1 MSLVRVTRPRA
12 PGKKPPKAKKKPPPT
27 RDWDSTVHDLTVHRA
42 TPEDMVRRHEIHK
55 SKNKALVH
63 VELQE
68 RALKRKW
75 KKQKQGAPDSLE
87 KRKLALMREILSD
100 QYQLQDVLERSDQAM
115 AVVKDLFGD
124 APRRHTGF
132 PNVTMAPHCDLESS
146 QCPIVQ
152 KSDPP
157 TQLSILSESIMD
169 PQALN
174 EVEGEG
180 SSNCQSE
187 DSVNEQDVSLH
198 FKSNIDTN
206 RLLHLLKE
214 ENAAGASQLWAEKQ
228 LRTPTPSQKANVAV
242 TPTTALPSSRDAAL
256 NATRV
261 VQRVNSRLQNEDE
274 EQTSDSSYTVRQ
286 VLNPNPRKQ
295 KQVSTKVKRNHT
307 AQMASKPRR
316 NDSLANAVSFEL
328 PSGNKSS
335 LDVLNRMI
343 HEVEHEM
350 EEYEQW
356 TGREVQRMQN
366 GHGLTGFTVSLV
378 NTLCRLMRYLKESE
392 MQLRQEATMRQQLE
406 GMLNEHRALIDALTT
421 EILLVREENAA
432 IQKRLQQ
439 YMVVT
444 DEQLI
449 SLTQA
454 FKSLPVT
461 DPNRGQNPTDFGV
474 AVNSQ
479 EKPVLYSTVPRTDIF
494 RRENTLVF
502 SQEELPVKLPQWSSP
517 PDTVVAGSS
526 LPAHMFQPAVLLSP
540 PRQKS
545 IQEFSPLQNVKRNHT
560 AQMASKPRRN
570 DSLANAVSFELPSGN
585 KSSLD
590 VLNRMIHEV
599 EHEMEEYEQWTGREV
614 QRMQNGHG
622 LTGFTVSL
630 VNTLCRLMRYLKE
643 SEMQLRQEATMRQQL
658 EGMLNEH
665 RALIDALTTEI
676 LLVREENAAIQ
687 KRLQQYMVVTDEQ
700 LISLT
705 QAFKSLP
712 VTDPNR
718 GQNPTDFGVAVNSQ
732 EKPVLYSTVPRTDI
746 FRRENTL
753 VFSQEELPV
762 KLPQWSSPPDT
773 VVAGSSLPAHMFQP
787 AVLLSPPRQKSIQE
801 FSPLQNALKKTV
813 QTYPASHISPSMETT
828 VREPNWQKSSS
839 SSVGTQN
846 TNEENRLL
854 TQRWRIPPTHKDL
867 ESSLLSDG
875 QQGRSTLSP
884 VDRWAIAGSE
894 DEQKPSAP
902 EERTQS
908 NDLLGQIAEL
918 TLQNSVIKAQL
929 SKFRD
934 RSQEAGDGLHQPV
947 TMQNLNT
954 SLGSAMQGQTLPE
967 VPKSLEE
974 RIAELNRQS
983 AEARGKLLQL
993 IDQQKLATVNPI
1005 SPPVSP
1011 VLPPPINW
1019 TENEKR
1025 TIEVSV
1031 PVAETM
1037 DSSKGDTPSP
1047 ASGTS
1052 VRRST
1057 GASSKTCSPLSTTS
1071 GSMKLTPV
1079 NQRTKVERQREEG
1092 WFALSM
1098 HIM

>member
-1 MSLVRVTRPRA
+1 MADPL
-12 PGKKPPKAKKKPPPT
+12 KP
-27 RDWDSTVHDLTVHRA
+27 
-42 TPEDMVRRHEIHK
+42 VRRHEIHK

-75 KKQKQGAPDSLE
+75 KKQRQGAPDSLE

-146 QCPIVQ
+146 QGPIVQ

-169 PQALN
+169 PQVIYSLYGLVHCTLAL
-174 EVEGEG
+174 
-180 SSNCQSE
+180 
-187 DSVNEQDVSLH
+187 SLLC
-198 FKSNIDTN
+198 FIY

-228 LRTPTPSQKANVAV
+228 PRTPTPSQKANEAV
-242 TPTTALPSSRDAAL
+242 TPTSALPSSGGAAL

-261 VQRVNSRLQNEDE
+261 VQRVHSRLQNEDE
-274 EQTSDSSYTVRQ
+274 EQTSDSYCSVTQ

-295 KQVSTKVKRNHT
+295 KQLSTKVKRNQT
-307 AQMASKPRR
+307 AQMASKQRR

-350 EEYEQW
+350 EEYERR

-366 GHGLTGFTVSLV
+366 GHGLTGFTMSLV

-392 MQLRQEATMRQQLE
+392 MQLRQEAAMRQQLE
-406 GMLNEHRALIDALTT
+406 GVLNEHRALIDALTT

-461 DPNRGQNPTDFGV
+461 DPNRGQT
-474 AVNSQ
+474 
-479 EKPVLYSTVPRTDIF
+479 
-494 RRENTLVF
+494 
-502 SQEELPVKLPQWSSP
+502 
-517 PDTVVAGSS
+517 
-526 LPAHMFQPAVLLSP
+526 
-540 PRQKS
+540 
-545 IQEFSPLQNVKRNHT
+545 
-560 AQMASKPRRN
+560 SK
-570 DSLANAVSFELPSGN
+570 
-585 KSSLD
+585 
-590 VLNRMIHEV
+590 
-599 EHEMEEYEQWTGREV
+599 
-614 QRMQNGHG
+614 
-622 LTGFTVSL
+622 
-630 VNTLCRLMRYLKE
+630 
-643 SEMQLRQEATMRQQL
+643 
-658 EGMLNEH
+658 
-665 RALIDALTTEI
+665 
-676 LLVREENAAIQ
+676 
-687 KRLQQYMVVTDEQ
+687 
-700 LISLT
+700 
-705 QAFKSLP
+705 
-712 VTDPNR
+712 
-718 GQNPTDFGVAVNSQ
+718 
-732 EKPVLYSTVPRTDI
+732 KPVLYSTVPRTDI

-813 QTYPASHISPSMETT
+813 QTYPASHISPSMGTT
-828 VREPNWQKSSS
+828 EREPNWPKISP
-839 SSVGTQN
+839 SSVGTPN

-854 TQRWRIPPTHKDL
+854 TQRWRIPPTHTDL

-875 QQGRSTLSP
+875 QQGRSTLSS
-884 VDRWAIAGSE
+884 VDRWAIAGSGE
-894 DEQKPSAP
+894 EQKPNAS
-902 EERTQS
+902 EEHTQS

-934 RSQEAGDGLHQPV
+934 RSQEAGDGLHQPI
-947 TMQNLNT
+947 TMQNMNT
-954 SLGSAMQGQTLPE
+954 SLGS
-967 VPKSLEE
+967 SLEE

-983 AEARGKLLQL
+983 AEARDKLLQL
-993 IDQQKLATVNPI
+993 IDQQKLATVNPT

-1011 VLPPPINW
+1011 ILPPPINW

-1031 PVAETM
+1031 PVAEIM

-1079 NQRTKVERQREEG
+1079 NQRTKVR
-1092 WFALSM
+1092 LK
-1098 HIM
+1098 

>member
-12 PGKKPPKAKKKPPPT
+12 AGRKPPKAKKKPPAAE

-63 VELQE
+63 MELQE
-68 RALKRKW
+68 KALKRKW
-75 KKQKQGAPDSLE
+75 KKQRQGAPDSLE

-146 QCPIVQ
+146 QGPIVQ

-214 ENAAGASQLWAEKQ
+214 EKAAGASQLWAEKQ

-242 TPTTALPSSRDAAL
+242 TPTTALPSSGAL

-261 VQRVNSRLQNEDE
+261 VQRVHSRLQNEDE

-295 KQVSTKVKRNHT
+295 KQVSAKVKRNQT
-307 AQMASKPRR
+307 AQMASKQRR
-316 NDSLANAVSFEL
+316 NDSLANAASFEL

-335 LDVLNRMI
+335 MDVLNSMI

-350 EEYEQW
+350 EEYERW
-356 TGREVQRMQN
+356 TGREVQKMQN
-366 GHGLTGFTVSLV
+366 GHGLTGFTMSLV

-392 MQLRQEATMRQQLE
+392 MQLRQEAAMRQQLE
-406 GMLNEHRALIDALTT
+406 AVLNEHRALIDALTT

-432 IQKRLQQ
+432 IQKMFQQ

-454 FKSLPVT
+454 FKSLPIT
-461 DPNRGQNPTDFGV
+461 DPNRGRSPTDFGV
-474 AVNSQ
+474 PVNSQ
-479 EKPVLYSTVPRTDIF
+479 EKPVLYSTVSRTDLF
-494 RRENTLVF
+494 RRENALVF
-502 SQEELPVKLPQWSSP
+502 SQEELPVKLHPWSSP
-517 PDTVVAGSS
+517 PDAVVADSS

-545 IQEFSPLQNVKRNHT
+545 IQEF
-560 AQMASKPRRN
+560 
-570 DSLANAVSFELPSGN
+570 
-585 KSSLD
+585 
-590 VLNRMIHEV
+590 
-599 EHEMEEYEQWTGREV
+599 
-614 QRMQNGHG
+614 
-622 LTGFTVSL
+622 
-630 VNTLCRLMRYLKE
+630 
-643 SEMQLRQEATMRQQL
+643 
-658 EGMLNEH
+658 
-665 RALIDALTTEI
+665 
-676 LLVREENAAIQ
+676 
-687 KRLQQYMVVTDEQ
+687 
-700 LISLT
+700 
-705 QAFKSLP
+705 
-712 VTDPNR
+712 
-718 GQNPTDFGVAVNSQ
+718 
-732 EKPVLYSTVPRTDI
+732 
-746 FRRENTL
+746 
-753 VFSQEELPV
+753 
-762 KLPQWSSPPDT
+762 PP
-773 VVAGSSLPAHMFQP
+773 F
-787 AVLLSPPRQKSIQE
+787 
-801 FSPLQNALKKTV
+801 QNALKKTV
-813 QTYPASHISPSMETT
+813 QTYPASQISPSMETT
-828 VREPNWQKSSS
+828 ESEPNWQKSSPS
-839 SSVGTQN
+839 SAGTRN

-854 TQRWRIPPTHKDL
+854 TQRWRIPPIHKDL

-884 VDRWAIAGSE
+884 MDRWAVAGSGE
-894 DEQKPSAP
+894 EQKPSAP
-902 EERTQS
+902 EEHTQS
-908 NDLLGQIAEL
+908 NELLGQIAEL

-934 RSQEAGDGLHQPV
+934 RSQEAGDGQHQPI
-947 TMQNLNT
+947 TMQNMNT

-1011 VLPPPINW
+1011 ILPPPISW

-1037 DSSKGDTPSP
+1037 DRSKGDTPSP

-1052 VRRST
+1052 VRRSM

>member
-12 PGKKPPKAKKKPPPT
+12 PGKKPPKAKKKPPPK
-27 RDWDSTVHDLTVHRA
+27 RDWDNTVHDLTVHRA
-42 TPEDMVRRHEIHK
+42 TPEDVVRRHEIHK

-75 KKQKQGAPDSLE
+75 KKQRQGAPDSLE

-132 PNVTMAPHCDLESS
+132 PIVTMAPHCDLESS
-146 QCPIVQ
+146 QGPIVQ

-174 EVEGEG
+174 EVEGDG

-198 FKSNIDTN
+198 FRSNIDTN

-242 TPTTALPSSRDAAL
+242 TPTTALPSSGAAAL

-261 VQRVNSRLQNEDE
+261 VQRVHSRLQNEDE

-295 KQVSTKVKRNHT
+295 KQVSTKAKRNHT
-307 AQMASKPRR
+307 AQMASKQRR

-350 EEYEQW
+350 EEYERW

-378 NTLCRLMRYLKESE
+378 NTLCRLMRYLKEGE

-406 GMLNEHRALIDALTT
+406 GMLHEHRALIDALTT
-421 EILLVREENAA
+421 EIFLVREENAA

-454 FKSLPVT
+454 FKSLPIT
-461 DPNRGQNPTDFGV
+461 DPNRGQSPTDFGV
-474 AVNSQ
+474 TVNSQ
-479 EKPVLYSTVPRTDIF
+479 EKPALYSTVPRTDIF

-517 PDTVVAGSS
+517 
-526 LPAHMFQPAVLLSP
+526 Q
-540 PRQKS
+540 
-545 IQEFSPLQNVKRNHT
+545 
-560 AQMASKPRRN
+560 
-570 DSLANAVSFELPSGN
+570 
-585 KSSLD
+585 
-590 VLNRMIHEV
+590 
-599 EHEMEEYEQWTGREV
+599 
-614 QRMQNGHG
+614 
-622 LTGFTVSL
+622 
-630 VNTLCRLMRYLKE
+630 
-643 SEMQLRQEATMRQQL
+643 
-658 EGMLNEH
+658 
-665 RALIDALTTEI
+665 
-676 LLVREENAAIQ
+676 
-687 KRLQQYMVVTDEQ
+687 
-700 LISLT
+700 
-705 QAFKSLP
+705 
-712 VTDPNR
+712 
-718 GQNPTDFGVAVNSQ
+718 
-732 EKPVLYSTVPRTDI
+732 
-746 FRRENTL
+746 
-753 VFSQEELPV
+753 
-762 KLPQWSSPPDT
+762 DT

-854 TQRWRIPPTHKDL
+854 TQRWRIPPSHKDL
-867 ESSLLSDG
+867 ESSLLSDE

-884 VDRWAIAGSE
+884 VDRWAMVGSE

-902 EERTQS
+902 EEHTQS

-947 TMQNLNT
+947 TKQNMNT
-954 SLGSAMQGQTLPE
+954 SSGSAMQGQTLPE

-1011 VLPPPINW
+1011 VLPPHINW

-1079 NQRTKVERQREEG
+1079 NQRTK
-1092 WFALSM
+1092 ALGL
-1098 HIM
+1098 

>member
-1 MSLVRVTRPRA
+1 MSLVRVARPRA
-12 PGKKPPKAKKKPPPT
+12 PGKKPPKAKKKPPAAE
-27 RDWDSTVHDLTVHRA
+27 RDWDVSGASRPSTVHDLTVHRA

-75 KKQKQGAPDSLE
+75 KKQRQGAPDSLE

-146 QCPIVQ
+146 QGPIVQ

-187 DSVNEQDVSLH
+187 GSVNEQDVSLH

-206 RLLHLLKE
+206 RLRHLLKE
-214 ENAAGASQLWAEKQ
+214 ENAAGTSQLRAEKQ

-242 TPTTALPSSRDAAL
+242 TPTTALPSSGGAAL

-261 VQRVNSRLQNEDE
+261 VQRVHSRLQNEDE

-295 KQVSTKVKRNHT
+295 KQVSTKVKRNQT
-307 AQMASKPRR
+307 AQMASKQRR

-335 LDVLNRMI
+335 LDVLNHMI

-350 EEYEQW
+350 EEYERW

-366 GHGLTGFTVSLV
+366 GHGLTGFTMSLV

-392 MQLRQEATMRQQLE
+392 MQLRQEAAMRQQLE
-406 GMLNEHRALIDALTT
+406 GVLNEHRALIDALTT

-449 SLTQA
+449 SLTQT
-454 FKSLPVT
+454 FKSLPIT
-461 DPNRGQNPTDFGV
+461 DPNRGRSPTDFGV
-474 AVNSQ
+474 PVNSQ
-479 EKPVLYSTVPRTDIF
+479 EKPVLYSTVPRTNLF
-494 RRENTLVF
+494 RRENTLVS
-502 SQEELPVKLPQWSSP
+502 SQEELPMKLHQWSSP
-517 PDTVVAGSS
+517 PDAVVAGSS
-526 LPAHMFQPAVLLSP
+526 LPAHVFQPAVLLSP

-545 IQEFSPLQNVKRNHT
+545 IQEF
-560 AQMASKPRRN
+560 
-570 DSLANAVSFELPSGN
+570 
-585 KSSLD
+585 
-590 VLNRMIHEV
+590 
-599 EHEMEEYEQWTGREV
+599 
-614 QRMQNGHG
+614 
-622 LTGFTVSL
+622 
-630 VNTLCRLMRYLKE
+630 
-643 SEMQLRQEATMRQQL
+643 
-658 EGMLNEH
+658 
-665 RALIDALTTEI
+665 
-676 LLVREENAAIQ
+676 
-687 KRLQQYMVVTDEQ
+687 
-700 LISLT
+700 
-705 QAFKSLP
+705 
-712 VTDPNR
+712 
-718 GQNPTDFGVAVNSQ
+718 
-732 EKPVLYSTVPRTDI
+732 
-746 FRRENTL
+746 
-753 VFSQEELPV
+753 
-762 KLPQWSSPPDT
+762 PP
-773 VVAGSSLPAHMFQP
+773 F
-787 AVLLSPPRQKSIQE
+787 
-801 FSPLQNALKKTV
+801 QNALKKTV

-828 VREPNWQKSSS
+828 EREPNWQKSSPS
-839 SSVGTQN
+839 SAGTQN

-854 TQRWRIPPTHKDL
+854 TQRWRIPPIHTDL

-884 VDRWAIAGSE
+884 MDRWAIAGSGE
-894 DEQKPSAP
+894 EQKPSAP
-902 EERTQS
+902 EEHTQS

-934 RSQEAGDGLHQPV
+934 RSQEAGDGLHQPI
-947 TMQNLNT
+947 TMQNMNT

-967 VPKSLEE
+967 VSKSLEE
-974 RIAELNRQS
+974 RITELNRQS

-1011 VLPPPINW
+1011 ILPPPINW

-1037 DSSKGDTPSP
+1037 DHSKGDTPSP
-1047 ASGTS
+1047 ASGAS